1 MYHATKLN
9 SVSMLYVCMLSVIYL
24 SLYLRDL
31 LGFKAGGREES
42 SGHGAGDTAVVGGG
56 RGGLVVCRVHL
67 RVVECLPREGER
79 EGGRGG
85 ERRERREGE
94 DVGRK
99 RREGEEGRRDGEE
112 GRRDGEEGGDRAR

>member
-1 MYHATKLN
+1 
-9 SVSMLYVCMLSVIYL
+9 MLSVIYL

-31 LGFKAGGREES
+31 LGFRAGGREES

-56 RGGLVVCRVHL
+56 RGGLVVCRVYL
-67 RVVECLPREGER
+67 RVVECLPREGGR

-85 ERRERREGE
+85 ERRERRERREGE

-112 GRRDGEEGGDRAR
+112 GGDRAR